1 MRAGAGRQDHLRAD
15 PGHGGQVLQHPDA
28 GGVERMRTSLLEKIR
43 KIKIGPVRKLQKGT
57 VGVFRTSFLSRLQ
70 VIAYIEHVA
79 MLETSGLANN
89 ETFLPVMKSLPGSI
103 FLSAAHLKNRTL
115 QASTPYL
122 VKSLVGRG
130 RIEEILII

>member
-1 MRAGAGRQDHLRAD
+1 MEVA
-15 PGHGGQVLQHPDA
+15 
-28 GGVERMRTSLLEKIR
+28 
-43 KIKIGPVRKLQKGT
+43 KGT
-57 VGVFRTSFLSRLQ
+57 VGVFRISFLTRLQ

-89 ETFLPVMKSLPGSI
+89 ETFLPVMKSFPGSAY

-122 VKSLVGRG
+122 VKSLVRRG